1 MKPVFFVQKRTNMIF
16 LILSILSSAAI
27 YVIFKYL
34 DRFKI
39 GTFNVII
46 INYITASI
54 LGILL
59 TNTDVDIFPLIKNDW
74 LPFSVIIGILFI
86 MMFVVIAKSSQVVGI
101 AVTTISNKMS
111 VIIPIAGSIM
121 IDPKDLLT
129 NYKATGII
137 LAILAV
143 FLSVYRKRKVEFDPR
158 NIYLPIILFL
168 GMGLVDSIVKYA
180 QQYHVADDVLPVF
193 TVILFAMAAVA
204 GIVTKLLR
212 RTSFKEL
219 IQPKTIWWG
228 IALGISNYGSLYFL
242 IKALNYKDVL
252 GGTLDGSIVF
262 GINNLG
268 VIALSVIIGLIVF
281 KEKFLKINWAGI
293 ILSLIAIYILSTT

>member
-1 MKPVFFVQKRTNMIF
+1 MIF
-16 LILSILSSAAI
+16 LVLSILSSAAI

-39 GTFNVII
+39 NTFNVII
-46 INYITASI
+46 VNYITAAI

-59 TNTDVDIFPLIKNDW
+59 TKTQVEILPIYKNAWFPYSI
-74 LPFSVIIGILFI
+74 IIGVLFI

-101 AVTTISNKMS
+101 AITTVSNKMS
-111 VIIPIAGSIM
+111 VIIPIAFSII
-121 IDPKDLLT
+121 IDPLDVLT
-129 NYKATGII
+129 NFKAIGII

-168 GMGLVDSIVKYA
+168 GMGLVDSFVKYA
-180 QQYHVADDVLPVF
+180 QHKYVADDILPLF
-193 TVILFAMAAVA
+193 TVILFAMAAVS
-204 GIVTKLLR
+204 GLVTKLLR
-212 RTSFKEL
+212 KTPFREL
-219 IQPKTIWWG
+219 IDTKILLWG
-228 IALGISNYGSLYFL
+228 ITLGICNYGSLYFI
-242 IKALNYKDVL
+242 IKALNYKNSL
-252 GGTLDGSIVF
+252 GNTMDGSIVF

-281 KEKFLKINWAGI
+281 KEKFLKINWVGI
-293 ILSLIAIYILSTT
+293 IISFVAIYILSRT